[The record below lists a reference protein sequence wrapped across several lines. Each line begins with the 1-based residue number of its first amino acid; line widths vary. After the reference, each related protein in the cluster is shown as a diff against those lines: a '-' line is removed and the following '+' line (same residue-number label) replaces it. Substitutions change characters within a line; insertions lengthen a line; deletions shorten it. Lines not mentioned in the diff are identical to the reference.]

1 MNVTPST
8 PDNRGWGEHCMFGVP
23 ASSCSYFASDLSP
36 PDGWL
41 EGYVQSIVGWHLRY
55 RPLTEWKS
63 GNQLSKRCSLPLSAP
78 GSLRSPPMQSPEHP
92 SASVASLW
100 QGTAVSSWWNPAAPS
115 PDKLETRG
123 YVTHRGSREIDEPID
138 ITSKEFAVR
147 ITCQECGGG
156 AFSCSGD
163 VIVFLNYKD
172 QRLYKQPISSRDSSP
187 VPITPDYAGSLVCYA
202 DGVFYFR
209 FSRYITI
216 REVFTEVK
224 DILMPK
230 LWLRIWRGYR
240 GAGQLLRLMI
250 VAVVLSFWWKVRK
263 HMEISFISQGVMQAV
278 TLASLAFR
286 DVFKAEASMYGGSKA
301 PMTESTFIL
310 IGLFELN
317 EIELTISLIGSL
329 SCYVYLIAIVYLN

>member
-1 MNVTPST
+1 MAHVGTLAAVALLLPHS
-8 PDNRGWGEHCMFGVP
+8 
-23 ASSCSYFASDLSP
+23 ADLSP

-115 PDKLETRG
+115 PDKLETLG

-216 REVFTEVK
+216 REEVK

-250 VAVVLSFWWKVRK
+250 VAVVLSFW
-263 HMEISFISQGVMQAV
+263 
-278 TLASLAFR
+278 
-286 DVFKAEASMYGGSKA
+286 DVFKAEASMYGG
-301 PMTESTFIL
+301 
-310 IGLFELN
+310 ELPY
-317 EIELTISLIGSL
+317 LASWLQFQWHMSL
-329 SCYVYLIAIVYLN
+329 SVGEMAKLP